1 MPPKLAALIAV
12 AAVICI
18 LLSTILGVSQVSD
31 WLLYAAEGLFGV
43 AIVIFGAYV
52 IFGIIRDARAIS

>member
-18 LLSTILGVSQVSD
+18 LLSTIFGVSQLSD
-31 WLLYAAEGLFGV
+31 WLIYAAEGLFGI
-43 AIVIFGAYV
+43 AIIIFGAYV

>member
-18 LLSTILGVSQVSD
+18 LLSTIFGVSQLSD
-31 WLLYAAEGLFGV
+31 WLIYAAEGLFGV
-43 AIVIFGAYV
+43 AIIIFGAYV
-52 IFGIIRDARAIS
+52 ISGIIRDARAIP